1 MSSFHVDA
9 RISVKLEVELA
20 LRLGEMI
27 LASGTEDKQILA
39 LGHMLCNI
47 DKDDESGEANPKWI
61 PRKKTNQV
69 SSIVSEW
76 QDNEDRMNKVSV
88 STMRDKV
95 VQSRKYSRSPDNKWG
110 FE

>member
-9 RISVKLEVELA
+9 RIGVKLEVELA

-27 LASGTEDKQILA
+27 LASGSEDKQILA

-47 DKDDESGEANPKWI
+47 DKDEPEATQAKWT
-61 PRKKTNQV
+61 PRNKSKV

-76 QDNEDRMNKVSV
+76 QEEETRPM
-88 STMRDKV
+88 TMHDKIKNRKCS
-95 VQSRKYSRSPDNKWG
+95 QSEKWG

>member
-27 LASGTEDKQILA
+27 LASGSEDKQILA
-39 LGHMLCNI
+39 LGHNLCNI
-47 DKDDESGEANPKWI
+47 DKDEPDATQAKWA
-61 PRKKTNQV
+61 PRKKSQV
-69 SSIVSEW
+69 SSIVTEW
-76 QDNEDRMNKVSV
+76 QEESHPKSPM
-88 STMRDKV
+88 TMHDKV
-95 VQSRKYSRSPDNKWG
+95 AQSRKYSQSEKWG

>member
-47 DKDDESGEANPKWI
+47 DKDDETDPTQPKWI
-61 PRKKTNQV
+61 PRKKNGQI

-76 QDNEDRMNKVSV
+76 QGDEDKVSM
-88 STMRDKV
+88 STMHQKV
-95 VQSRKYSRSPDNKWG
+95 AQNRKYSSPDKWG

>member
-20 LRLGEMI
+20 IRLGEMI
-27 LASGTEDKQILA
+27 LSSGTEDKQILA

-47 DKDDESGEANPKWI
+47 DKDDEENPTQSKWI

-76 QDNEDRMNKVSV
+76 QDDETQSNKVSI
-88 STMRDKV
+88 STMREKV
-95 VQSRKYSRSPDNKWG
+95 AQSRKYSSPDKWG